1 MHHEPSVRHR
11 SIPLLVNSW
20 GGWVGV
26 RWNVFSS
33 LIPLHRLEAQEGVR
47 CLARTRMD
55 TVRHGVL
62 SRLLYWEVR
71 TCLARGAVCCCG
83 LPRPLPHY
91 SSPSGPEAV
100 SIQRSSLTSTCALPV
115 FWSARLMCHRTTVA
129 AAPPSRRHSARTFL
143 SYKAGSA
150 CSGISNSR
158 STS

>member
-1 MHHEPSVRHR
+1 MYGTGVQYTTTCELVGRLGWCALERFQFVDTAAPIRGTGGCSVPGPDKNGHGAARC
-11 SIPLLVNSW
+11 
-20 GGWVGV
+20 
-26 RWNVFSS
+26 
-33 LIPLHRLEAQEGVR
+33 AQPI
-47 CLARTRMD
+47 
-55 TVRHGVL
+55 
-62 SRLLYWEVR
+62 LYKGVR

-83 LPRPLPHY
+83 LHRPLPHY
-91 SSPSGPEAV
+91 SSPSGPEEV

-129 AAPPSRRHSARTFL
+129 ASPPSRRHSARTFL